1 MGTAPVASSQLQCM
15 KTQSHCTM
23 PPSIVNAT
31 SPARSTVDA
40 TQACPTLRRCAKGLA
55 DAVCISF
62 GAPVSRP
69 AAGTPSQLPRVW
81 PLHPPPTATLGTYPG
96 LSAARAR
103 GHCPCAL
110 LHALGRLHVPCAC
123 TSGCVCVCCSRVCA
137 CVCMSICWSVPSG
150 TLPKYSHGHARR
162 LRAIEWQQVL
172 WRVCPGSFFKEL
184 DNIELQM
191 YATLHGRAN
200 GFDWHLAPRRRVRAR
215 RRACRRGANTKA
227 STWVAAPAWSCG
239 EWWSLK
245 SDVRYLIGDLDVH
258 LGVLWGVLGLH
269 PFVLPLLIS
278 NPPHNSEQ
286 LELCGHGDHPMH
298 VLRARCSRVHGHDC
312 GSHVP
317 DAGRAV
323 RNHSLH
329 APR

>member
-1 MGTAPVASSQLQCM
+1 M
-15 KTQSHCTM
+15 
-23 PPSIVNAT
+23 
-31 SPARSTVDA
+31 AR
-40 TQACPTLRRCAKGLA
+40 PLA
-55 DAVCISF
+55 
-62 GAPVSRP
+62 GPRP
-69 AAGTPSQLPRVW
+69 APPHNCPACGPFI
-81 PLHPPPTATLGTYPG
+81 HPPQRRLERIRACRLHEPGDTAHVRSCMLWVVCMCHVH
-96 LSAARAR
+96 ARAD
-103 GHCPCAL
+103 
-110 LHALGRLHVPCAC
+110 
-123 TSGCVCVCCSRVCA
+123 VCVCCSRVCA

-317 DAGRAV
+317 YAGRAM